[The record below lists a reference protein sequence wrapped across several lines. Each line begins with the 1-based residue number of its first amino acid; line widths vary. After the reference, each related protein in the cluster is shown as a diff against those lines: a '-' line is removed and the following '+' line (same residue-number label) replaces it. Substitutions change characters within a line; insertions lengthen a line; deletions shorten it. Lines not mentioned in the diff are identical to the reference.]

1 MFFGLYVVGIMVA
14 VGAVSLVVFYHQK
27 SLKMT
32 SNTMARVVKV
42 EQREVRDEK
51 ERRDET
57 LVVVQYKVND
67 KEYRIEQLLRGRQA
81 ARYPQG
87 RSLRV
92 LYNPAQPE
100 MSRIDL
106 R

>member
-1 MFFGLYVVGIMVA
+1 MIGLYI
-14 VGAVSLVVFYHQK
+14 VGAMVLAGAIALVAFYHQK

-32 SNTMARVVKV
+32 SNTTAQVVKV
-42 EQREVRDEK
+42 EQREIRDEK

-57 LVVVQYKVND
+57 VVVVRYKVND

-81 ARYPQG
+81 ARFPEG

-106 R
+106 G

>member
-1 MFFGLYVVGIMVA
+1 MFGIYIFAGMVFI
-14 VGAVSLVVFYHQK
+14 GAIVLVAFYHQK

-32 SNTMARVVKV
+32 SNTMAQVVKV

-106 R
+106 K

>member
-1 MFFGLYVVGIMVA
+1 MFGLYIVAGMVF
-14 VGAVSLVVFYHQK
+14 VGAIALVVFYHQK

-32 SNTMARVVKV
+32 SNTTAQVVKV

-57 LVVVQYKVND
+57 LVVVRYKVND
-67 KEYRIEQLLRGRQA
+67 KEYRIEQLLRGRHA
-81 ARYPQG
+81 ARYPEG

-100 MSRIDL
+100 MSRIDIK
-106 R
+106 

>member
-1 MFFGLYVVGIMVA
+1 MIGIYIVAAMVLA
-14 VGAVSLVVFYHQK
+14 GAIALVAFYHQK

-32 SNTMARVVKV
+32 SNTTARVVRV

-57 LVVVQYKVND
+57 IVVVRYAVND
-67 KEYRIEQLLRGRQA
+67 KEYTIEQLLRGRQA
-81 ARYPQG
+81 ARFPEG

-92 LYNPAQPE
+92 YYNPAQPE

-106 R
+106 G